1 MAARAVFSLS
11 SAVRSS
17 TGTLT
22 AAPACCASSTA
33 RSACASLVLARG
45 PLLEQPAAS
54 GAATAIQ
61 TSPLPSRRIVCF
73 TVGPPP
79 VRESS
84 AARLVRR
91 RHGTPWDVGPRRERK
106 CAPQTV
112 AGLGPA
118 GRGAAITKSDL
129 AEGAVDSGDQG
140 LIVEGLAK
148 VHDGAGAARAILR
161 RRVVVGSDE
170 HHRNAP
176 AGSHEALVQLEPAEP
191 AEVDVEDQAA
201 GRAGALALEEVLGR
215 REGLDL
221 EAAGAEEAS
230 KGPEQRDVVVDHAHE
245 RRAVVLEGRNGC
257 GCQAALSLR
266 YDVRACDAPPP
277 SVVGPIRA
285 GRLAGLAGPQ
295 GRLPASRR
303 KAARHGV

>member
-1 MAARAVFSLS
+1 IAVRAAFSLS

-54 GAATAIQ
+54 GAAAAIQ
-61 TSPLPSRRIVCF
+61 TSPVPSRRIVCF

-91 RHGTPWDVGPRRERK
+91 RHRTPSDVGPRRGEE

-112 AGLGPA
+112 AGLVP
-118 GRGAAITKSDL
+118 RRSRRAIAKSHL

-140 LIVEGLAK
+140 LIVEGLAE
-148 VHDGAGAARAILR
+148 VQDGAGAARAILR
-161 RRVVVGSDE
+161 RCVVVGSDE

-176 AGSHEALVQLEPAEP
+176 AGGHEALVQLEPAEP

-201 GRAGALALEEVLGR
+201 GRVGALALEEVLGR

-230 KGPEQRDVVVDHAHE
+230 KGPEQRDVVVDHAYE
-245 RRAVVLEGRNGC
+245 RRAVVLAGGSGC

-277 SVVGPIRA
+277 CVVGPIRA
-285 GRLAGLAGPQ
+285 GRLAGIAGPR
-295 GRLPASRR
+295 GRSRASRR
-303 KAARHGV
+303 RAARHGV